1 MAAETTIERIP
12 GYCALC
18 TSVCGCISVVE
29 DGRLVAVEPD
39 PSHPTGKALC
49 GKGRAAP
56 ELVYHEDRLLHP
68 LRRVSPKDSPA
79 EWERIGW
86 DEALDET
93 ARHLKR
99 LAAEHGPESVA
110 FAITTPSGTGIQ
122 DSYPWIERLRH
133 AYGSPNAPYG
143 TEICN
148 FHRDDIYAL
157 TFGVD
162 TPMPDFQNAG
172 CIVLWGHNPSTTW
185 LAYASRVAE
194 AKARGA
200 KLIVVDPRRAG
211 LAVKADVWLRVRPG
225 SDGALALGLANL
237 LLEAGHYDAAFM
249 RDWTNGP
256 LLVRD
261 DDGSPLRAD
270 HLRAGGDPALRVAWD
285 ADAGAPM
292 LYDPGSG
299 RYDGGAPAL
308 DGRYE
313 IAGADGTA
321 IPCRTA
327 FDLYRERCRPFTAE
341 RVEEITWVPAEQ
353 LRAAARLMGEADAVS
368 SYSWSGVGQHTNAS
382 QTSRAIALLYAL
394 SGSFDAPG
402 GNVLFDTIPTN
413 DIRGREIIA
422 PQQMA
427 KAVGGAGRPLGP
439 EQQGWITSDD
449 LYRAILEGEPYP
461 IKGMVSF
468 GTNILVSH
476 ADTARGEA
484 ALKALDFAVHVDL
497 FMTPSA
503 ALADIVLPVNTPFE
517 REGLCT
523 DFKVG
528 ADATAFAQLRPPA
541 VQSLGESQSDVWIV
555 FELAKRLGL
564 ANQFWGGDIDASYR
578 EMLSPSGLDLEA
590 LRQSPGGV
598 RVDHE
603 TRYRKYA
610 GGNGQAAGFATPSR
624 KVEVFSERLLA
635 AGQAPLPDYVEP
647 AIGPVSR
654 ADLAADYPLVLT
666 SAKSLHY
673 CHSQH
678 RGMPSL
684 RRREPDPTVEMHP
697 EAAAARSIE
706 NGDWVRL
713 TTPHGAARARA
724 AFKPSPRPARGQR
737 HPRLVASLR
746 GARSA
751 GPRRDERRRRQRQ
764 RGHRQSGRRPDLR
777 LGATPLVSLRS
788 HAHRRGV
795 LTVQPQE
802 PGGVHGIL
810 AHPGPGRAR
819 GRARAVRDAHGAG
832 RARRGARL

>member
-1 MAAETTIERIP
+1 MAAETNIERIP
-12 GYCALC
+12 GFCALC
-18 TSVCGCISVVE
+18 TSVCGCISVVD

-39 PSHPTGKALC
+39 PAHPTGKALC

-68 LRRVSPKDSPA
+68 LRRTSPKDEPGT
-79 EWERIGW
+79 WERISW

-93 ARHLKR
+93 AAALKR

-122 DSYPWIERLRH
+122 DAYPWIERLRH

-148 FHRDDIYAL
+148 FHRDDINRL

-162 TPMPDFQNAG
+162 TPVPDFENAG
-172 CIVLWGHNPSTTW
+172 CIMLWGHNPSTTW

-225 SDGALALGLANL
+225 TDGALALGLANL

-249 RDWTNGP
+249 RAWTNGP
-256 LLVRD
+256 LLLRE
-261 DDGSPLRAD
+261 DDGTPLRAD
-270 HLRAGGDPALRVAWD
+270 HLSADGDAAHRVAWD
-285 ADAGAPM
+285 ADAGAAM
-292 LYDPGSG
+292 LYDPAAA
-299 RYDGGAPAL
+299 RYEGGTPAL
-308 DGRYE
+308 GGRYE
-313 IAGADGTA
+313 VAGADGAA

-327 FDLYRERCRPFTAE
+327 FDLYRERCRAFTPE
-341 RVEEITWVPAEQ
+341 RVEKITWVPAER
-353 LRAAARLMGEADAVS
+353 LRAAAQLLGEADAVS

-382 QTSRAIALLYAL
+382 QTSRAISLLYAL

-402 GNVLFDTIPTN
+402 GNVLFETIPTN
-413 DIRGREIIA
+413 DIRGRDMLPPA
-422 PQQMA
+422 QLA

-449 LYRAILEGEPYP
+449 LYRAVLEGRPYP
-461 IKGMVSF
+461 IKGLVSF

-484 ALKALDFAVHVDL
+484 ALKALDFAVHVDM

-503 ALADIVLPVNTPFE
+503 SLADIVLPVNTPFE

-528 ADATAFAQLRPPA
+528 ADATSFAQLRPPA
-541 VQSLGESQSDVWIV
+541 VEPRGESRSDVWIA
-555 FELAKRLGL
+555 FALAKRLGL
-564 ANQFWGGDIDASYR
+564 ANQFWGGDVDASYR
-578 EMLSPSGLDLEA
+578 EMLARSGLDLET

-610 GGNGQAAGFATPSR
+610 GGDGEPAPGFATPSR
-624 KVEVFSERLLA
+624 KVEVYSEQLLA
-635 AGQAPLPDYVEP
+635 AGQSPIPDYVEP
-647 AIGPVSR
+647 AVGPVSR

-697 EAAAARSIE
+697 DAAAAREIG

-713 TTPHGAARARA
+713 
-724 AFKPSPRPARGQR
+724 
-737 HPRLVASLR
+737 
-746 GARSA
+746 
-751 GPRRDERRRRQRQ
+751 
-764 RGHRQSGRRPDLR
+764 
-777 LGATPLVSLRS
+777 ATPEGAV
-788 HAHRRGV
+788 
-795 LTVQPQE
+795 
-802 PGGVHGIL
+802 
-810 AHPGPGRAR
+810 
-819 GRARAVRDAHGAG
+819 RARAVLRPTLDPRVVSATHGWWQACEALGLPGYDATSAAGANMNALIG
-832 RARRGARL
+832 NREVDPISGSVPHRSYLCEITRLG

>member
-68 LRRVSPKDSPA
+68 LRRVTRKDAPG

-93 ARHLKR
+93 ARQLKR
-99 LAAEHGPESVA
+99 LAAEYGPESVA

-122 DSYPWIERLRH
+122 DAYPWIERLRH

-162 TPMPDFQNAG
+162 TPMPDFQNAD

-211 LAVKADVWLRVRPG
+211 LAVKADAWLRVRPG

-237 LLEAGHYDAAFM
+237 LLEAGNYDAAFM

-261 DDGSPLRAD
+261 DDGTPLRAD
-270 HLRAGGDPALRVAWD
+270 HLRAGADPALRVAWD

-292 LYDPGSG
+292 LYDSGSG
-299 RYDGGAPAL
+299 RYDGGVPAL

-313 IAGADGTA
+313 IAGADG
-321 IPCRTA
+321 IVILCRTA
-327 FDLYRERCRPFTAE
+327 FDLYRERCRAFTAE
-341 RVEEITWVPAEQ
+341 RVEEITWVPADQ
-353 LRAAARLMGEADAVS
+353 LLAAARLMGEADAVS

-413 DIRGREIIA
+413 DIRGREMIA
-422 PQQMA
+422 PRQMA

-476 ADTARGEA
+476 ADTARGEV
-484 ALKALDFAVHVDL
+484 ALKALDFAVHVDM

-528 ADATAFAQLRPPA
+528 ADASAFAQLRPPA
-541 VQSLGESQSDVWIV
+541 IQSLGESQSDVWIV

-724 AFKPSPRPARGQR
+724 ALKPSLDPRVVSATHGWWQACAALDLPGYDATS
-737 HPRLVASLR
+737 AD
-746 GARSA
+746 GANVNAVIGNQDTDPISGSVPHRSYLC
-751 GPRRDERRRRQRQ
+751 EVT
-764 RGHRQSGRRPDLR
+764 R
-777 LGATPLVSLRS
+777 LG
-788 HAHRRGV
+788 
-795 LTVQPQE
+795 
-802 PGGVHGIL
+802 
-810 AHPGPGRAR
+810 
-819 GRARAVRDAHGAG
+819 
-832 RARRGARL
+832 

>member
-1 MAAETTIERIP
+1 M
-12 GYCALC
+12 
-18 TSVCGCISVVE
+18 CGCAS
-29 DGRLVAVEPD
+29 GP
-39 PSHPTGKALC
+39 
-49 GKGRAAP
+49 AA
-56 ELVYHEDRLLHP
+56 
-68 LRRVSPKDSPA
+68 
-79 EWERIGW
+79 
-86 DEALDET
+86 T
-93 ARHLKR
+93 ARSH
-99 LAAEHGPESVA
+99 
-110 FAITTPSGTGIQ
+110 
-122 DSYPWIERLRH
+122 
-133 AYGSPNAPYG
+133 
-143 TEICN
+143 
-148 FHRDDIYAL
+148 
-157 TFGVD
+157 
-162 TPMPDFQNAG
+162 
-172 CIVLWGHNPSTTW
+172 
-185 LAYASRVAE
+185 
-194 AKARGA
+194 
-200 KLIVVDPRRAG
+200 
-211 LAVKADVWLRVRPG
+211 
-225 SDGALALGLANL
+225 LGLANL

-261 DDGSPLRAD
+261 DDGTPLRAD
-270 HLRAGGDPALRVAWD
+270 HLRAGEDPALRVAWD

-292 LYDPGSG
+292 LYDSGSG
-299 RYDGGAPAL
+299 RYDGGVPAL

-327 FDLYRERCRPFTAE
+327 FDLYRERCRAFTAE
-341 RVEEITWVPAEQ
+341 RVEEITWVPADQ

-413 DIRGREIIA
+413 DIRGREMIA
-422 PQQMA
+422 PRQMA

-484 ALKALDFAVHVDL
+484 ALKALDFAVHVDM

-528 ADATAFAQLRPPA
+528 ADASAFAQLRPPA
-541 VQSLGESQSDVWIV
+541 IQSLGESQSDVWIV
-555 FELAKRLGL
+555 FELAQRLGL

-724 AFKPSPRPARGQR
+724 ALKPSLDPRVVSATHGWWQACAALDLPGHDATS
-737 HPRLVASLR
+737 AD
-746 GARSA
+746 GANVNAVIGNQDTDPISGSVPHRSYLCEVTRIA
-751 GPRRDERRRRQRQ
+751 G
-764 RGHRQSGRRPDLR
+764 
-777 LGATPLVSLRS
+777 A
-788 HAHRRGV
+788 A
-795 LTVQPQE
+795 
-802 PGGVHGIL
+802 
-810 AHPGPGRAR
+810 
-819 GRARAVRDAHGAG
+819 
-832 RARRGARL
+832 

>member
-1 MAAETTIERIP
+1 MTADTTIERIP

-68 LRRVSPKDSPA
+68 LRRVSPKDSPG

-99 LAAEHGPESVA
+99 LAAESGPESVA

-261 DDGSPLRAD
+261 DDGTPLRAD
-270 HLRAGGDPALRVAWD
+270 HLRAEGDPAFRVAWD

-292 LYDPGSG
+292 LYDSGSG

-413 DIRGREIIA
+413 DIRGREMIA

-484 ALKALDFAVHVDL
+484 ALKALDFAVHVDR

-541 VQSLGESQSDVWIV
+541 IQSLGESKSDVWIV

-578 EMLSPSGLDLEA
+578 EMLSPSGLELEA

-724 AFKPSPRPARGQR
+724 AFKPSLDPRVVSATHGWWQACAALDLPGHDATS
-737 HPRLVASLR
+737 AE
-746 GARSA
+746 GANVNAVIGNQDTDPISGSVPHRSYLCEVTRIA
-751 GPRRDERRRRQRQ
+751 G
-764 RGHRQSGRRPDLR
+764 
-777 LGATPLVSLRS
+777 A
-788 HAHRRGV
+788 A
-795 LTVQPQE
+795 
-802 PGGVHGIL
+802 
-810 AHPGPGRAR
+810 
-819 GRARAVRDAHGAG
+819 
-832 RARRGARL
+832 

>member
-68 LRRVSPKDSPA
+68 LRRVTRKDAPG

-93 ARHLKR
+93 ARHLRR

-162 TPMPDFQNAG
+162 TPMPDFQNAD

-237 LLEAGHYDAAFM
+237 LLEAGRYDAAFM

-270 HLRAGGDPALRVAWD
+270 HLRAEGDPALTVAWD
-285 ADAGAPM
+285 ADAGTPM

-299 RYDGGAPAL
+299 RYAGGAPAL

-353 LRAAARLMGEADAVS
+353 LRAAARLMCEADAVS

-413 DIRGREIIA
+413 DIRGREMIA

-439 EQQGWITSDD
+439 EQQGWDHQRRSLPRDPRW
-449 LYRAILEGEPYP
+449 RALSHQGHGELRHQHPGEPRRY
-461 IKGMVSF
+461 
-468 GTNILVSH
+468 GT
-476 ADTARGEA
+476 
-484 ALKALDFAVHVDL
+484 
-497 FMTPSA
+497 
-503 ALADIVLPVNTPFE
+503 
-517 REGLCT
+517 
-523 DFKVG
+523 
-528 ADATAFAQLRPPA
+528 
-541 VQSLGESQSDVWIV
+541 
-555 FELAKRLGL
+555 
-564 ANQFWGGDIDASYR
+564 
-578 EMLSPSGLDLEA
+578 
-590 LRQSPGGV
+590 
-598 RVDHE
+598 
-603 TRYRKYA
+603 
-610 GGNGQAAGFATPSR
+610 
-624 KVEVFSERLLA
+624 
-635 AGQAPLPDYVEP
+635 
-647 AIGPVSR
+647 
-654 ADLAADYPLVLT
+654 
-666 SAKSLHY
+666 
-673 CHSQH
+673 
-678 RGMPSL
+678 
-684 RRREPDPTVEMHP
+684 
-697 EAAAARSIE
+697 
-706 NGDWVRL
+706 
-713 TTPHGAARARA
+713 
-724 AFKPSPRPARGQR
+724 
-737 HPRLVASLR
+737 
-746 GARSA
+746 
-751 GPRRDERRRRQRQ
+751 
-764 RGHRQSGRRPDLR
+764 
-777 LGATPLVSLRS
+777 
-788 HAHRRGV
+788 RRGSA
-795 LTVQPQE
+795 E
-802 PGGVHGIL
+802 GVSTS
-810 AHPGPGRAR
+810 RCMWTCS
-819 GRARAVRDAHGAG
+819 
-832 RARRGARL
+832 

>member
-1 MAAETTIERIP
+1 MAAEQNIERIP

-18 TSVCGCISVVE
+18 TSSCGCISVVE

-68 LRRVSPKDSPA
+68 LRRVSPKDAPG

-93 ARHLKR
+93 ARQLKM
-99 LAAEHGPESVA
+99 LAADHGPESVA
-110 FAITTPSGTGIQ
+110 FGITTPSGTGIQ
-122 DSYPWIERLRH
+122 DAYPWIERLRH

-162 TPMPDFQNAG
+162 TPMPDFQNAD
-172 CIVLWGHNPSTTW
+172 CIMLWGHNPSTTW

-237 LLEAGHYDAAFM
+237 LLEAGHDDTAFV

-256 LLVRD
+256 LLVRE
-261 DDGSPLRAD
+261 DDGTPLRAD
-270 HLRAGGDPALRVAWD
+270 HLNPGADPALRVAWD
-285 ADAGAPM
+285 TDAGAPM

-299 RYDGGAPAL
+299 SYDGGTPAL
-308 DGRYE
+308 DWRYE
-313 IAGADGTA
+313 IAGAGGTT

-327 FDLYRERCRPFTAE
+327 FDLYRERCRAFTPE

-353 LRAAARLMGEADAVS
+353 LHAAARLLGEAEAVS

-413 DIRGREIIA
+413 DIRGRDMLPPE
-422 PQQMA
+422 QLA

-476 ADTARGEA
+476 ADTGRGAA
-484 ALKALDFAVHVDL
+484 ALKALDFAVHVDM

-523 DFKVG
+523 NFSVG
-528 ADATAFAQLRPPA
+528 ADATSFAQLRPPA
-541 VQSLGESQSDVWIV
+541 VESLGESKSDVWIA

-564 ANQFWGGDIDASYR
+564 ANHFWGGDIDASYR
-578 EMLSPSGLDLEA
+578 EMLEPSGLELEE
-590 LRQSPGGV
+590 LRQAPGGV

-610 GGNGQAAGFATPSR
+610 GGNGGPAPGFATPSR

-635 AGQAPLPDYVEP
+635 AGQSPIPDYVEP

-654 ADLAADYPLVLT
+654 ADLADDYPLVLT

-697 EAAAARSIE
+697 EAAAARHIE

-713 TTPHGAARARA
+713 ATPHGAVRARA
-724 AFKPSPRPARGQR
+724 ALKPNLDPRVVSATHGWWQACEALDLPGYDATS
-737 HPRLVASLR
+737 AD
-746 GARSA
+746 GANMNAVIGNQDVDPISGSVPHRSYLCEITPIA
-751 GPRRDERRRRQRQ
+751 G
-764 RGHRQSGRRPDLR
+764 
-777 LGATPLVSLRS
+777 A
-788 HAHRRGV
+788 A
-795 LTVQPQE
+795 
-802 PGGVHGIL
+802 
-810 AHPGPGRAR
+810 
-819 GRARAVRDAHGAG
+819 
-832 RARRGARL
+832 

>member
-724 AFKPSPRPARGQR
+724 AFKPSLDPRVVSATHGWWQACAALDLPGHDATSADGANVNAVIGNQDADPISGSVPHRSYLCEVTRIAG
-737 HPRLVASLR
+737 AS
-746 GARSA
+746 
-751 GPRRDERRRRQRQ
+751 
-764 RGHRQSGRRPDLR
+764 
-777 LGATPLVSLRS
+777 
-788 HAHRRGV
+788 
-795 LTVQPQE
+795 
-802 PGGVHGIL
+802 
-810 AHPGPGRAR
+810 
-819 GRARAVRDAHGAG
+819 
-832 RARRGARL
+832 

>member
-1 MAAETTIERIP
+1 MAGEKSIERIP

-39 PSHPTGKALC
+39 PSHPTGKTLC

-68 LRRVSPKDSPA
+68 LRRVSPKDAPA

-93 ARHLKR
+93 AHQLKR
-99 LAAEHGPESVA
+99 FAAEGGPESVA

-122 DSYPWIERLRH
+122 DAYPWIERLRH

-148 FHRDDIYAL
+148 FHRDDIYRL

-162 TPMPDFQNAG
+162 TPMPDFAQTD

-200 KLIVVDPRRAG
+200 ALIVVDPRRAG
-211 LAVKADVWLRVRPG
+211 LAVKADAWLRVRPG
-225 SDGALALGLANL
+225 SDGALALGLGNL
-237 LLEAGHYDAAFM
+237 LLEAGHFDAAFM

-261 DDGSPLRAD
+261 DEGTPLRAD
-270 HLRAGGDPALRVAWD
+270 HLSRGADPALRVAWD

-292 LYDPGSG
+292 LYDPGAG
-299 RYDGGAPAL
+299 RYDGGTPAL

-313 IAGADGTA
+313 VVGADGAA

-327 FDLYRERCRPFTAE
+327 FDLYRERCAAFTPE
-341 RVEEITWVPAEQ
+341 RVGEIAWVPADR
-353 LRAAARLMGEADAVS
+353 LREAARLIGEAGAVS
-368 SYSWSGVGQHTNAS
+368 CYSWSGVGQHTNAS

-394 SGSFDAPG
+394 TGSHDAPG

-413 DIRGREIIA
+413 DIRGREMLA
-422 PQQMA
+422 PAQLA

-449 LYRAILEGEPYP
+449 LYRAILDSEPYP
-461 IKGMVSF
+461 IRGMVSF

-476 ADTARGEA
+476 ADTVRGEA
-484 ALKALDFAVHVDL
+484 ALKALDFAVHVDM

-503 ALADIVLPVNTPFE
+503 SLADIVLPVNTPFE

-523 DFKVG
+523 NFKVG

-541 VQSLGESQSDVWIV
+541 VESLGESKSDVWIA
-555 FELAKRLGL
+555 FELAWRLGL
-564 ANQFWGGDIDASYR
+564 ANRFWGGDIDASYR
-578 EMLSPSGLDLEA
+578 EMLRPSGLDLES
-590 LRQSPGGV
+590 LRRSPAGV
-598 RVDHE
+598 RVDLE

-610 GGNGQAAGFATPSR
+610 GGESEPAPGFATPSR
-624 KVEVFSERLLA
+624 KVEVFSEQLLA
-635 AGQAPLPDYVEP
+635 AGQAPIPDYVEP

-654 ADLAADYPLVLT
+654 ADLAADFPLVLT

-684 RRREPDPTVEMHP
+684 RRREPDPAIEMHP
-697 EAAAARSIE
+697 EAAAARGIE
-706 NGDWVRL
+706 EGDWVRL
-713 TTPHGAARARA
+713 ATPEGAVRARA
-724 AFKPSPRPARGQR
+724 ALRPTLDPRVVSATHGWWQACDALDLPGYDATGADGANVNAVIGNREVDPISGSVPHR
-737 HPRLVASLR
+737 SYLCEVTRLAGGTLAGGGLTPRIS
-746 GARSA
+746 
-751 GPRRDERRRRQRQ
+751 
-764 RGHRQSGRRPDLR
+764 
-777 LGATPLVSLRS
+777 
-788 HAHRRGV
+788 
-795 LTVQPQE
+795 
-802 PGGVHGIL
+802 
-810 AHPGPGRAR
+810 
-819 GRARAVRDAHGAG
+819 
-832 RARRGARL
+832 

>member
-270 HLRAGGDPALRVAWD
+270 HLRAGGDPTLRVAWD

-292 LYDPGSG
+292 LYDSGSG
-299 RYDGGAPAL
+299 RYAGGAPAL

-313 IAGADGTA
+313 IAGADGAA

-327 FDLYRERCRPFTAE
+327 FDLYRERCRAFTAE

-413 DIRGREIIA
+413 DIRGREMIA

-484 ALKALDFAVHVDL
+484 ALKALDFAVHVDM

-528 ADATAFAQLRPPA
+528 ADASAFAQLRPPA
-541 VQSLGESQSDVWIV
+541 IQSLGESKSDVWIV
-555 FELAKRLGL
+555 FELAHRLGL

-578 EMLSPSGLDLEA
+578 EMLSPSGLELEA

-610 GGNGQAAGFATPSR
+610 GGNGQAPGFATPSAQGR
-624 KVEVFSERLLA
+624 GLLRTAARGRPGRA
-635 AGQAPLPDYVEP
+635 AGLCGARHRPREP
-647 AIGPVSR
+647 GRP
-654 ADLAADYPLVLT
+654 
-666 SAKSLHY
+666 
-673 CHSQH
+673 
-678 RGMPSL
+678 
-684 RRREPDPTVEMHP
+684 RRRLP
-697 EAAAARSIE
+697 A
-706 NGDWVRL
+706 
-713 TTPHGAARARA
+713 GAYV
-724 AFKPSPRPARGQR
+724 GE
-737 HPRLVASLR
+737 VASLL
-746 GARSA
+746 
-751 GPRRDERRRRQRQ
+751 P
-764 RGHRQSGRRPDLR
+764 
-777 LGATPLVSLRS
+777 
-788 HAHRRGV
+788 
-795 LTVQPQE
+795 
-802 PGGVHGIL
+802 
-810 AHPGPGRAR
+810 
-819 GRARAVRDAHGAG
+819 
-832 RARRGARL
+832 

>member
-68 LRRVSPKDSPA
+68 LRRVTRKDAPG

-93 ARHLKR
+93 ARQLKR
-99 LAAEHGPESVA
+99 LAAEYGPESVA

-122 DSYPWIERLRH
+122 DAYPWIERLRH

-162 TPMPDFQNAG
+162 TPMPDFQNAD

-211 LAVKADVWLRVRPG
+211 LAVKADAWLRVRPG

-237 LLEAGHYDAAFM
+237 LLEAGNYDAAFM

-261 DDGSPLRAD
+261 DDGTPLRAD
-270 HLRAGGDPALRVAWD
+270 HLRAGADPALRVAWD

-292 LYDPGSG
+292 LYDSGSG
-299 RYDGGAPAL
+299 RYDGGVPAL

-313 IAGADGTA
+313 IAGADG
-321 IPCRTA
+321 IVILCRTA
-327 FDLYRERCRPFTAE
+327 FDLYRERCRAFTAE
-341 RVEEITWVPAEQ
+341 RVEEITWVPAAQ
-353 LRAAARLMGEADAVS
+353 LLAAAKLMGEADAVS

-413 DIRGREIIA
+413 DIRGREMIA

-427 KAVGGAGRPLGP
+427 KAVGGANRPLGP

-484 ALKALDFAVHVDL
+484 ALKALDFAVHVDM

-528 ADATAFAQLRPPA
+528 ADASAFAQLRPPA
-541 VQSLGESQSDVWIV
+541 IQSLGESKSDVWIV

-610 GGNGQAAGFATPSR
+610 GGNGQAPGFATPSR

-724 AFKPSPRPARGQR
+724 ALKPSLDPRVVSATHGWWQACAALDLPGHDATS
-737 HPRLVASLR
+737 AD
-746 GARSA
+746 GANVNAVIGNQDTDPISGSVPHRSYLC
-751 GPRRDERRRRQRQ
+751 EVT
-764 RGHRQSGRRPDLR
+764 R
-777 LGATPLVSLRS
+777 LG
-788 HAHRRGV
+788 
-795 LTVQPQE
+795 
-802 PGGVHGIL
+802 
-810 AHPGPGRAR
+810 
-819 GRARAVRDAHGAG
+819 
-832 RARRGARL
+832 

>member
-1 MAAETTIERIP
+1 MAAEKNIERIP

-18 TSVCGCISVVE
+18 TSVCGCISVVD

-39 PSHPTGKALC
+39 PAHPTGKALC

-68 LRRVSPKDSPA
+68 LRRVSPKDEPGK
-79 EWERIGW
+79 WERISW

-93 ARHLKR
+93 AEALKR
-99 LAAEHGPESVA
+99 LAAAHGPESVA

-122 DSYPWIERLRH
+122 DAYPWIERLRH

-148 FHRDDIYAL
+148 FHRDDINRL

-162 TPMPDFQNAG
+162 TPVPDFENAR
-172 CIVLWGHNPSTTW
+172 CIMLWGHNPSTTW

-225 SDGALALGLANL
+225 TDGALALGLANL
-237 LLEAGHYDAAFM
+237 LLAAGHYDAAFM
-249 RDWTNGP
+249 QAWTNGP
-256 LLVRD
+256 LLVREG
-261 DDGSPLRAD
+261 DGTPLRAD
-270 HLRAGGDPALRVAWD
+270 LLRAGGERAHRVAWD

-292 LYDPGSG
+292 VYDPAAA
-299 RYDGGAPAL
+299 RYDGGTPAL

-313 IAGADGTA
+313 VAGADGAA

-327 FDLYRERCRPFTAE
+327 FDLYRERCRAFTPE

-353 LRAAARLMGEADAVS
+353 LRAAARLLGEADAVS

-402 GNVLFDTIPTN
+402 GNVLFETIPTN
-413 DIRGREIIA
+413 DIRGRDMLA
-422 PQQMA
+422 PAQLA

-449 LYRAILEGEPYP
+449 LYRAVIEGRPYP
-461 IKGMVSF
+461 IKGLVSF

-484 ALKALDFAVHVDL
+484 ALKALDFAVHVDM

-503 ALADIVLPVNTPFE
+503 SLADIVLPVNTPFE

-528 ADATAFAQLRPPA
+528 ADATSFAQLRPPA
-541 VQSLGESQSDVWIV
+541 VEALGESKSDVWIA
-555 FELAKRLGL
+555 FALAGRLGL

-578 EMLSPSGLDLEA
+578 EMLAPSGLDLET

-610 GGNGQAAGFATPSR
+610 GGGDEAAPGFATPSR
-624 KVEVFSERLLA
+624 KVEVFSEQLLA
-635 AGQAPLPDYVEP
+635 AGQSPIPDYVEP

-697 EAAAARSIE
+697 DAAAARGIG

-713 TTPHGAARARA
+713 
-724 AFKPSPRPARGQR
+724 
-737 HPRLVASLR
+737 
-746 GARSA
+746 
-751 GPRRDERRRRQRQ
+751 
-764 RGHRQSGRRPDLR
+764 
-777 LGATPLVSLRS
+777 ATPEGAV
-788 HAHRRGV
+788 
-795 LTVQPQE
+795 
-802 PGGVHGIL
+802 
-810 AHPGPGRAR
+810 
-819 GRARAVRDAHGAG
+819 RARAVLRPTLDPRVVSATHGWWQACEALGLPGYDATSAAGANMNAVIG
-832 RARRGARL
+832 NREVDPISGSVPHRSYLCEVTRLG

>member
-1 MAAETTIERIP
+1 MAAAKNAERIP

-18 TSVCGCISVVE
+18 TSSCGCISVVE

-68 LRRVSPKDSPA
+68 LRRVSPKDAPA

-93 ARHLKR
+93 AGQLKR

-110 FAITTPSGTGIQ
+110 FGITTPSGTAIQ
-122 DSYPWIERLRH
+122 DGYPWIERLRH
-133 AYGSPNAPYG
+133 AFGSPNAPYG

-162 TPMPDFQNAG
+162 TPMPDFRNAD
-172 CIVLWGHNPSTTW
+172 CIVLWGHNPSSTW

-200 KLIVVDPRRAG
+200 RLIVVDPRRAG
-211 LAVKADVWLRVRPG
+211 LAVKADAWLRVRPG

-237 LLEAGHYDAAFM
+237 LLEAGHFDAAFM

-256 LLVRD
+256 LLVRE
-261 DDGSPLRAD
+261 DDGTPLRAD
-270 HLRAGGDPALRVAWD
+270 YPNPGVDPALRVAWD
-285 ADAGAPM
+285 AEAGAPM
-292 LYDPGSG
+292 LYDPSQA
-299 RYDGGAPAL
+299 RYDGGTPAL
-308 DGRYE
+308 DGCYE
-313 IAGADGTA
+313 IAGADGVT

-327 FDLYRERCRPFTAE
+327 FDLYRERCRAYTPE
-341 RVEEITWVPAEQ
+341 RVEEIAWVPAEQ
-353 LRAAARLMGEADAVS
+353 LRAAARLIGESDAVS
-368 SYSWSGVGQHTNAS
+368 CYSWSGVGQHTNAS

-394 SGSFDAPG
+394 TGSFDAPG

-413 DIRGREIIA
+413 DIRGRDMLA
-422 PQQMA
+422 PQQLA

-449 LYRAILEGEPYP
+449 LYRAILDGEPYP

-476 ADTARGEA
+476 ADTARGAA
-484 ALKALDFAVHVDL
+484 ALKALDFAVHVDM

-523 DFKVG
+523 NFKVG
-528 ADATAFAQLRPPA
+528 ADATSFAQLRPPA
-541 VQSLGESQSDVWIV
+541 IESLGESKSDVWIA

-578 EMLSPSGLDLEA
+578 EMLSPSGLDLED
-590 LRQSPGGV
+590 LRQAPGGV
-598 RVDHE
+598 RVDRE

-610 GGNGQAAGFATPSR
+610 GGNGRAPGFATPSR
-624 KVEVFSERLLA
+624 KVEIFSERLLD

-654 ADLAADYPLVLT
+654 ADLAADFPLVLT

-684 RRREPDPTVEMHP
+684 RRREADPTVEMHP

-706 NGDWVRL
+706 SGDWVRL
-713 TTPHGAARARA
+713 
-724 AFKPSPRPARGQR
+724 
-737 HPRLVASLR
+737 
-746 GARSA
+746 
-751 GPRRDERRRRQRQ
+751 
-764 RGHRQSGRRPDLR
+764 
-777 LGATPLVSLRS
+777 ATPEGAV
-788 HAHRRGV
+788 
-795 LTVQPQE
+795 
-802 PGGVHGIL
+802 
-810 AHPGPGRAR
+810 
-819 GRARAVRDAHGAG
+819 RARAVLRPTLDPRVVSATHGWWQACDALDLPGYDATSADGANVNAVIG
-832 RARRGARL
+832 NRETDPISGSVPHRSYLCEITRIAGAA

>member
-1 MAAETTIERIP
+1 MAADTTIERIP

-56 ELVYHEDRLLHP
+56 ELVYHEDRVLHP
-68 LRRVSPKDSPA
+68 LRRVTPKDAPG

-99 LAAEHGPESVA
+99 LAAECGPESVA

-122 DSYPWIERLRH
+122 DAYPWIERLRH

-162 TPMPDFQNAG
+162 TPMPDFQNAD

-211 LAVKADVWLRVRPG
+211 LAVKADAWLRVRPG
-225 SDGALALGLANL
+225 SDGALALGLSNL

-270 HLRAGGDPALRVAWD
+270 HLSAGGDPALRVAWD

-292 LYDPGSG
+292 LYDSGSG
-299 RYDGGAPAL
+299 RYDGGVPAL

-313 IAGADGTA
+313 IAGADGTT

-327 FDLYRERCRPFTAE
+327 FDLYRERCRAFTAE
-341 RVEEITWVPAEQ
+341 RVEEIAWVPADQ

-413 DIRGREIIA
+413 DIRGREIIE
-422 PQQMA
+422 PRQMA

-449 LYRAILEGEPYP
+449 LYRAILKGEPYP

-541 VQSLGESQSDVWIV
+541 IQSLGESQSDVWIV

-610 GGNGQAAGFATPSR
+610 GGNGQAPGFATPSR

-724 AFKPSPRPARGQR
+724 ALKPSLDPRVVSATHGWWQACAALDLPGHDATS
-737 HPRLVASLR
+737 AD
-746 GARSA
+746 GANVNAVIGNQDTDPISGSVPHRSYLCEVTRIA
-751 GPRRDERRRRQRQ
+751 G
-764 RGHRQSGRRPDLR
+764 
-777 LGATPLVSLRS
+777 A
-788 HAHRRGV
+788 A
-795 LTVQPQE
+795 
-802 PGGVHGIL
+802 
-810 AHPGPGRAR
+810 
-819 GRARAVRDAHGAG
+819 
-832 RARRGARL
+832 